1 MAHTVKAHAE
11 RLNELLDAAQQLF
24 FERGYERTSVNDII
38 SKIGVAKGTFYHYF
52 KSKED
57 LLDKLV
63 ERFVNL
69 AFIEAK
75 KLVERTDMKAVDKMN
90 KFFITIR
97 NVKVENIELMKMLM
111 KVLYTDENLMLRYKM
126 FKLNVELFTPELAK
140 IIRQGREEGIFDP
153 LDAEET
159 ARLIFS
165 MSQALSETTVALLL
179 EADKKPENI
188 DKMEQ
193 KLRIYERAV
202 ERILRATEG
211 TFSVVERRIIEMF
224 KISEEA

>member
-1 MAHTVKAHAE
+1 MAHTAKAHAE
-11 RLNELLDAAQQLF
+11 RLNELLDAAQQFF

-97 NVKVENIELMKMLM
+97 NVKVENIELMKMFM

-188 DKMEQ
+188 DTMEK

-211 TFSVVERRIIEMF
+211 TFSVIERRIIEMF
-224 KISEEA
+224 KIDEEA